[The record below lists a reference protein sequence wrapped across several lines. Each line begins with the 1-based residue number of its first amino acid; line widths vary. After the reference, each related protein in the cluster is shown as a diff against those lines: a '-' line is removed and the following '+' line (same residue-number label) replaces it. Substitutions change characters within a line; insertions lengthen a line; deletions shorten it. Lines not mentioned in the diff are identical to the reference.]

1 MFGLQFAS
9 CRVDLVWSLGR
20 GSSGPLSQ
28 LGPEQGRIAGKGNRR
43 WAKALRL
50 GALVG
55 GVLIGGLGLAAP
67 SAVAAS
73 TPMVNLGQASTYA
86 VFSGASVGNTV
97 NAVGAPHTTLR
108 GDLGVKANAQPT
120 GFPPGVV
127 TGTTRVGNT
136 AAAQAHADLVAAY
149 EEVRLRSPG
158 TAFGG
163 DMAGTTFLAGLH
175 SSAAAVS
182 NTGTVIL
189 DGGGDPNAVFVFQV
203 GGALTMAAGAQITL
217 TNGASAS
224 RVFWQVNGAAAVG
237 AGDKFAGTVM
247 AHDAVAMGAGTQV
260 NGRAL
265 ALGGAVSL
273 DSNEFY
279 SAPPA
284 LTISGG
290 STAITTNTTPTIS
303 GATDV
308 TAPGVVTV
316 TIAGQTLTA
325 TPSGGTWSVTSAILA
340 NGTYPV
346 VASTSDGAGNT
357 SSATQQLTIDTV
369 PPVVTLDGGGS
380 VTTND
385 PTPTIAGT
393 SDAAPGTVVRVA
405 LDSQSLTALV
415 QSAGTWNVTPAA
427 LNDGSRT
434 VTAAVTD
441 PAGNVG
447 TASQVLTIHTTAPT
461 VTITGGANALTNN
474 ATPDVSGTANVAVGT
489 TVTVNVANETLSAPV
504 EGGGVWSVTA
514 AALSDGPHRVI
525 MSVSD
530 AAGNRASFT
539 QWLTVDTVPPIV
551 TITGGATATTNRLTP
566 TITGTSDAAP
576 GTTVTMSIAGQ
587 TMTTLLQANGRWN
600 ATPTFVGEGTWRV
613 VAAAPDPAGNIGSAK
628 QTLTIATAAPPIST
642 DSPSITALTQSAS
655 VWREANKLVQ
665 TSKSKPPIGTIFSFK
680 LSEQATVTLTFTK
693 ITPGRELQGRCVT
706 QTAKNKHTP
715 SCTRT
720 VVVGRL
726 KLTAH
731 QGASKVH
738 FYGRLSRTGTLKPG
752 RYTLTITATN
762 AAGRHTTSRSLS
774 FTIVK

>member
-1 MFGLQFAS
+1 MFGLQLAS
-9 CRVDLVWSLGR
+9 CRVDLVRPLGR
-20 GSSGPLSQ
+20 GSSGTLSR
-28 LGPEQGRIAGKGNRR
+28 LGPGQDRIAGNGNRR
-43 WAKALRL
+43 WAKALRF
-50 GALVG
+50 GAFVG
-55 GVLIGGLGLAAP
+55 GVLIGALGLAVP
-67 SAVAAS
+67 SAMAAS

-86 VFSGASVGNTV
+86 VLSGASVGNTV
-97 NAVGAPHTTLR
+97 NGVGAPHTTLR

-136 AAAQAHADLVAAY
+136 AAQAHTDLVAAY

-182 NTGTVIL
+182 NSGTVIL
-189 DGGGDPNAVFVFQV
+189 DGAGDPNAVFVFQV

-237 AGDKFAGTVM
+237 AGDKFAGTLM

-290 STAITTNTTPTIS
+290 STAITTDATPTIS

-308 TAPGVVTV
+308 IAPGVVAV

-325 TPSGGTWSVTSAILA
+325 TPAGGTWSVTSAILA

-346 VASTSDGAGNT
+346 VASTSDGAGNP

-369 PPVVTLDGGGS
+369 PPVVTLDGGPS
-380 VTTND
+380 LTTNNR
-385 PTPTIAGT
+385 TPTIAGT
-393 SDAAPGTVVRVA
+393 SDATPGTVVRVTVD
-405 LDSQSLTALV
+405 LQTLTALV

-427 LNDGSRT
+427 LSDGSRT

-447 TASQVLTIHTTAPT
+447 TASQVLTVATAAPA
-461 VTITGGANALTNN
+461 VTITGGANALTNDP
-474 ATPDVSGTANVAVGT
+474 TPDISGTATVAVGT
-489 TVTVNVANETLSAPV
+489 TVTVTLANQTLTAPV
-504 EGGGVWSVTA
+504 VGGGAWSVTA

-530 AAGNRASFT
+530 AAGNGASFT

-551 TITGGATATTNRLTP
+551 TIAGGSTATTNDLDP
-566 TITGTSDAAP
+566 TIAGTSDAAP
-576 GTTVTMSIAGQ
+576 GTIVTMSIAGQ
-587 TMTTLLQANGRWN
+587 TMTTLLQANSRWN
-600 ATPTFVGEGTWRV
+600 ATPPMLVGEGTWHV
-613 VAAAPDPAGNIGSAK
+613 LASAADPAGNVGSAK
-628 QTLTIATAAPPIST
+628 QTLTIATDTPPIGT
-642 DSPSITALTQSAS
+642 ATPSITALTQSAS
-655 VWREANKLVQ
+655 VWRETNKLARA
-665 TSKSKPPIGTIFSFK
+665 SKTKPPIGTIFSFK
-680 LSEQATVTLTFTK
+680 LKEQATVTLTFTQS
-693 ITPGRELQGRCVT
+693 TRGRMLHGRCVT
-706 QTAKNKHTP
+706 QTAGNNHNP
-715 SCTRT
+715 SCPRT
-720 VVVGRL
+720 VVAGRL
-726 KLTAH
+726 KLYAH

-738 FYGRLSRTGTLKPG
+738 FYGQLSSTSALKPG
-752 RYTLTITATN
+752 GYTLTITATN
-762 AAGRHTTSRSLS
+762 AAGRHATSRPLS
-774 FTIVK
+774 FTIVT